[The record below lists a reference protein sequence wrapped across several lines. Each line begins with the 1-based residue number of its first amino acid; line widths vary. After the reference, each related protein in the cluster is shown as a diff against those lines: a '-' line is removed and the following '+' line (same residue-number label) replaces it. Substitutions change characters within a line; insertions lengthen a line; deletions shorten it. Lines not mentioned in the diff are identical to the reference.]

1 MSVRLSLIKQSR
13 RCRERLGWK
22 RVWFGPFSVRGSEVL
37 LGWVVFS
44 GAHGAGSL
52 LSPVWDSGSG
62 WKRLLRSVA
71 TGISMGRKQLEWTP
85 GVTLFF
91 PKKLY
96 L

>member
-1 MSVRLSLIKQSR
+1 M
-13 RCRERLGWK
+13 C
-22 RVWFGPFSVRGSEVL
+22 FGPFSVRGSEVL
-37 LGWVVFS
+37 LGCVVFA

-52 LSPVWDSGSG
+52 LYPVWDSGSG

-71 TGISMGRKQLEWTP
+71 TGINMGRKQLEWTP